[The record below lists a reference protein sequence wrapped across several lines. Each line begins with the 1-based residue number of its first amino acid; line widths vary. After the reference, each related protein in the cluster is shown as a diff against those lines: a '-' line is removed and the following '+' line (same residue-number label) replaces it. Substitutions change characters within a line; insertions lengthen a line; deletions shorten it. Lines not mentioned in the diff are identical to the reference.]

1 MTDDSKKNKA
11 QSLQRLKRLV
21 DLMNANSLVELELE
35 EENFRVRLVKAQ
47 PKLSFT
53 SGYDERTSTFAALDA
68 ISPKA
73 VAPAKPSEASDDAG
87 YIKIK
92 SPIVGTFY
100 QAPAPD
106 APAYVKVGDRVTP
119 DTVVCIVEA
128 MKVMNELKAEC
139 SGTIAKISA
148 ENAQTVEYGQVL
160 FLVKPD

>member
-1 MTDDSKKNKA
+1 MAKEPKKKA

-21 DLMNANSLVELELE
+21 NLMNDNALVELEFE
-35 EENFRVRLVKAQ
+35 EENFRVRLVKAVDSSAKSDQ
-47 PKLSFT
+47 
-53 SGYDERTSTFAALDA
+53 DITSTFAVPHDEAAVGEAL
-68 ISPKA
+68 
-73 VAPAKPSEASDDAG
+73 APVNREKDSTEG

-100 QAPAPD
+100 KAPAPD
-106 APAYVKVGDRVTP
+106 APAYVSVGDKVTN

-139 SGTIAKISA
+139 AGTIAQILT
-148 ENAQTVEYGQVL
+148 ENAQTVEYGQIL